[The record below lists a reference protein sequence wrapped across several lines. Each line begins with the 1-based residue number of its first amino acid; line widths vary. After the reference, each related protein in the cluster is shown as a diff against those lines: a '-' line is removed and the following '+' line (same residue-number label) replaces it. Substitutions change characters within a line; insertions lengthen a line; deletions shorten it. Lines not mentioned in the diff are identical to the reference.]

1 MRLQGSM
8 TCTCDYSLKAC
19 MHSSHVSHGLCLTPG
34 GERTGAPRCCESTL
48 ACRRRLRPYWH
59 QGRGG
64 AARRG
69 TNRVLRQPAACVRHL
84 RRHTGHRD
92 HVHGLWRA
100 GGACGLGAWRGPAPS
115 AARTRVPKLQPCV
128 PRLQSS
134 AVKAANYAHARQVST
149 FGTTDV
155 SSEAYAFAVGGIDT
169 SQASMVQATAPAV
182 TGAAGALAAL
192 QGSDVDVLDAAC
204 NSALSSTYGDRMGAR
219 LTPAAPTAL

>member
-1 MRLQGSM
+1 MDRQAADWRDGHGRLVLAPRVGEQHPQGMHVMRLQGSM

-19 MHSSHVSHGLCLTPG
+19 MHSSHVYHGLCLTPG

-92 HVHGLWRA
+92 HVRGLWRA

-128 PRLQSS
+128 PRLQSF
-134 AVKAANYAHARQVST
+134 VHELQPHVLRLQAHAT
-149 FGTTDV
+149 FRR
-155 SSEAYAFAVGGIDT
+155 
-169 SQASMVQATAPAV
+169 APARR
-182 TGAAGALAAL
+182 T
-192 QGSDVDVLDAAC
+192 
-204 NSALSSTYGDRMGAR
+204 T
-219 LTPAAPTAL
+219 